1 MLPAPMVL
9 PSAHVPVA
17 GAVMVVLRF
26 AGWTGCAPR
35 AFSLVMPLVGIALA
49 AEASEAYRE
58 WRLLESVRCGG
69 ASRDSLWRE
78 GE

>member
-26 AGWTGCAPR
+26 AGWTVCVPR

-58 WRLLESVRCGG
+58 WRRLESVRCWGP
-69 ASRDSLWRE
+69 SRDSLWRE